1 MDKQL
6 FRASALLTGTIIGAG
21 VLGIPYV
28 VAQSGFLTGL
38 LTILILGIA
47 ILLMNLFMG
56 EIVLRTP
63 GNHQLPG
70 YAERY
75 LGKWGKRIAI
85 LAMFLV
91 IYGALVAYIIGEG
104 VALSAIFGLTPF
116 IFSLIFFVFVAVFIF
131 IGLKAITKYEL
142 LFASIVLLLILLISG
157 FAVFSSQFNISN
169 LASFDI
175 AKILIP
181 YGVILFAFAGASS
194 IPEMKEY
201 LSHDRKKLKKAI
213 VLGSLIP
220 IASYILFAFTTIAIT
235 GINTTE
241 IATIGLGNYLGNSM
255 ILFGN
260 IFAIFAM
267 LTSFLTLALAMKEI
281 YMFDYDIKPIHAWLL
296 TMFIPLIIFLI
307 GANNFIKVV
316 GLTGA
321 VAGGLEGILITL
333 IYFRARKKGSR
344 QPEYKLKKMKSLKI
358 VGAILILVFILGI
371 INELFHII

>member
-6 FRASALLTGTIIGAG
+6 FRASALLSGTIIGAG

-38 LTILILGIA
+38 LAILILGVA

-70 YAERY
+70 YAEKY

-85 LAMFLV
+85 CSMFLV

-104 VALSAIFGLTPF
+104 AALSAILGLTPF
-116 IFSLIFFVFVAVFIF
+116 ISSIIFFIFVSIFIF

-142 LFASIVLLLILLISG
+142 LFASIVLFLILLISG
-157 FAVFSSQFNISN
+157 FAIFSSQFNISN
-169 LASFDI
+169 LATFDI
-175 AKILIP
+175 TKIFIP
-181 YGVILFAFAGASS
+181 YGVILFAFAGAAS

-201 LSHDRKKLKKAI
+201 LSHDRKKLKNAI
-213 VLGSLIP
+213 ILGSLIP

-235 GINTTE
+235 GTSTTE
-241 IATIGLGNYLGNSM
+241 IATIGLGNYLGSSM

-281 YMFDYDIKPIHAWLL
+281 YMYDYNIKPLSAWLL
-296 TMFIPLIIFLI
+296 TMSLPLIIFL
-307 GANNFIKVV
+307 F
-316 GLTGA
+316 
-321 VAGGLEGILITL
+321 
-333 IYFRARKKGSR
+333 
-344 QPEYKLKKMKSLKI
+344 
-358 VGAILILVFILGI
+358 
-371 INELFHII
+371 

>member
-1 MDKQL
+1 MDKKL

-38 LTILILGIA
+38 LTILILGVA

-75 LGKWGKRIAI
+75 LGKWGKRVAIAS
-85 LAMFLV
+85 MFLV

-104 VALSAIFGLTPF
+104 VALSAIFGLTPLIFSTIFF
-116 IFSLIFFVFVAVFIF
+116 IFVSIFIF

-157 FAVFSSQFNISN
+157 FAIFSSQFNISN
-169 LASFDI
+169 LAEFNI
-175 AKILIP
+175 AKMLIP
-181 YGVILFAFAGASS
+181 YGVILFAFAGAAS

-201 LSHDRKKLKKAI
+201 LTHDRKKLKRAI
-213 VLGSLIP
+213 ILGSLIP

-235 GINTTE
+235 GTSTTE
-241 IATIGLGNYLGNSM
+241 IATIGLGNYLGGSM

-260 IFAIFAM
+260 IFAVFAM

-281 YMFDYDIKPIHAWLL
+281 YMFDYNIKPLYAWAL
-296 TMFIPLIIFLI
+296 TMFIPFIIFLF
-307 GANNFIKVV
+307 GATSFIKVI

-333 IYFRARKKGSR
+333 ICFKARKKGRR
-344 QPEYKLKKMKSLKI
+344 QPEYKLKKKRFLSI
-358 VGAILILVFILGI
+358 FGVILIIVFILGI

>member
-6 FRASALLTGTIIGAG
+6 FRASALLSGTIIGAG

-38 LTILILGIA
+38 LAILILGVA

-70 YAERY
+70 YAEKY

-85 LAMFLV
+85 CSMFLV

-104 VALSAIFGLTPF
+104 AALSAILGLTPF
-116 IFSLIFFVFVAVFIF
+116 ISSIIFFIFVSIFIF

-142 LFASIVLLLILLISG
+142 LFASIVLFLILLISG
-157 FAVFSSQFNISN
+157 FAIFSSQFNISN
-169 LASFDI
+169 LATFDI
-175 AKILIP
+175 TKIFIP
-181 YGVILFAFAGASS
+181 YGVILFAFAGAAS

-201 LSHDRKKLKKAI
+201 LSHDRKKLKNAI
-213 VLGSLIP
+213 ILGSLIP

-235 GINTTE
+235 GTSTTE
-241 IATIGLGNYLGNSM
+241 IATIGLGNYLGSSM

-281 YMFDYDIKPIHAWLL
+281 YMYDYNIKPLSAWLL
-296 TMFIPLIIFLI
+296 TMSLPLIIFLF
-307 GANNFIKVV
+307 GATSFITVV

-333 IYFRARKKGSR
+333 IYFRARKEGSR
-344 QPEYKLKKMKSLKI
+344 QPEYKLNKKRFLSI
-358 VGAILILVFILGI
+358 FGAILILVFILGI
-371 INELFHII
+371 INELFHLI